1 MGEAV
6 TERALDRAVQHVS
19 ELEELCP
26 RWPGWP
32 KGWPPPP
39 PPPWDREEMT
49 ATELFVF
56 GARVLAAAE
65 VVEQERLREG
75 LIRLG
80 EKALNLSMPG

>member
-1 MGEAV
+1 
-6 TERALDRAVQHVS
+6 
-19 ELEELCP
+19 
-26 RWPGWP
+26 
-32 KGWPPPP
+32 
-39 PPPWDREEMT
+39 MT